1 MKLNDS
7 SVKKLDGVH
16 QDLQKVIYRTAEI
29 TTLGFIVTEGL
40 RTLEK
45 QKKLVAIGA
54 SRTLRSRHL
63 TGHAVDLAAWLDDGD
78 GIPEN
83 GEIRYDWTLYPQLNK
98 IVQEAAKIEGI
109 QVEWGGDSFGP
120 GFKDGPH
127 FQLPWKNYP

>member
-120 GFKDGPH
+120 GFKDGCH
-127 FQLPWKNYP
+127 WQLPWKAYP